1 VQLFDFER
9 DFADSLEF
17 IPMVVRFK
25 LDRCGIKLSLPQ
37 WSRLTHQERAQ
48 LVTQPCDAPDEVRV
62 YRNALVDMIVVDARD
77 TISEIQIDAAP
88 AWQNAAEVPESLA
101 RYARSVAMDPPSSL
115 QWAALTPLQR
125 FTLLK
130 LSREGHEN
138 RNFLPAMREFG
149 LVESRDDTI

>member
-1 VQLFDFER
+1 MQLFGFEG

-37 WSRLTHQERAQ
+37 WSRLTHQERAK
-48 LVTQPCDAPDEVRV
+48 LVAQPCDKPDEVQI
-62 YRNALVDMIVVDARD
+62 YRTALVGMIAADASE
-77 TISEIQIDAAP
+77 TITEIQIDTAP
-88 AWQNAAEVPESLA
+88 AWKDAGEVPESLI
-101 RYARSVAMDPPSSL
+101 RYARSLAMAPPSSI